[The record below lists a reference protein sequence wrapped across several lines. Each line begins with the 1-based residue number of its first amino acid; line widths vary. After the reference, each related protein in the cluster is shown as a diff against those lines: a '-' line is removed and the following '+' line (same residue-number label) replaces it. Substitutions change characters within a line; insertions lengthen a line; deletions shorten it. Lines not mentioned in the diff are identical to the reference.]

1 MKEFTGRCNCPSNVL
16 RLDVIYQ
23 VTLTDWI
30 LYVYI
35 ALLIEANDLT
45 LRIYRILFV
54 LLELLIHD
62 LVHWEVVL
70 ECNKVFL
77 YAVISSTFLVVK
89 FHVEGVFQTVERF
102 LLVMTV
108 LGFLARKGNND
119 FTSSLL
125 LRVKDTS
132 LRVEL
137 VISLL
142 RVMCLLTDTLHALT

>member
-1 MKEFTGRCNCPSNVL
+1 MRFRSWEKLLKEFTGRCNCPSNVL
-16 RLDVIYQ
+16 WLDVIYQ
-23 VTLTDWI
+23 VTLTNWI

-70 ECNKVFL
+70 ECDKVLL

-89 FHVEGVFQTVERF
+89 LHVEGVFQTVERF

-108 LGFLARKGNND
+108 LTFLARKGNND

-125 LRVKDTS
+125 L
-132 LRVEL
+132 
-137 VISLL
+137 
-142 RVMCLLTDTLHALT
+142 